1 MNWSRLFDIVL
12 CILTFLLVIG
22 VNIITGIGIYSD
34 ITSNNINNATI
45 IVPIVILFLDFLLFW
60 LVGDL

>member
-12 CILTFLLVIG
+12 VIG
-22 VNIITGIGIYSD
+22 VNIIIGIVVYSD

-45 IVPIVILFLDFLLFW
+45 IVPIVILFLDFLFFW

>member
-22 VNIITGIGIYSD
+22 VNIIIGIGVYSD

-45 IVPIVILFLDFLLFW
+45 IVPIVILFLDFLFFW